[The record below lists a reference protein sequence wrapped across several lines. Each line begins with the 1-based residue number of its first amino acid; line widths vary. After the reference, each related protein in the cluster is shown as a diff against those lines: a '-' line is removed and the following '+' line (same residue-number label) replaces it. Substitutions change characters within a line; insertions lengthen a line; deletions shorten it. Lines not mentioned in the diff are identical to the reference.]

1 LKKFLFLVTAAI
13 LNGGWV
19 VKKLIPVNKKRR
31 ELPEPHTKTE
41 FAREEY

>member
-1 LKKFLFLVTAAI
+1 MNAI
-13 LNGGWV
+13 NGIAH